1 MPITLSSIVSLSRDQ
16 ASADVS
22 DEVVVVNMTSG
33 RYYGLDPVGARVW
46 DLLRTAR
53 RVAEIRDALVEDYEV
68 DPVVCGK
75 DLVALLEQLA
85 GEGLVEVKA

>member
-1 MPITLSSIVSLSRDQ
+1 MAIALDTVVCLSKDQ

-22 DEVVVVNMTSG
+22 DEVVVVNLSSG

-53 RVAEIRDALVEDYEV
+53 PVTEIRDALLAEYDV
-68 DPVVCGK
+68 DAATAES
-75 DLVALLEQLA
+75 DLVALLERLA
-85 GEGLVEVKA
+85 DQGLVEVKA